1 MLERPRQAARKV
13 IAVTRAPA
21 LKGGAFMSVDT
32 IQATPDIRELPGQER
47 LALAKLYRHGSPRL
61 SADRRL

>member
-1 MLERPRQAARKV
+1 
-13 IAVTRAPA
+13 
-21 LKGGAFMSVDT
+21 MSVDT